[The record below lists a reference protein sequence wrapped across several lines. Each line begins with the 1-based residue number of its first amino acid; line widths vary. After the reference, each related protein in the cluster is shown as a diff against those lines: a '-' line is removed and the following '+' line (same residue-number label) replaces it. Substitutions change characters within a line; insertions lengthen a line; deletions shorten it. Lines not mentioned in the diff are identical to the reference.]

1 MFAKSELHHLLK
13 CYHLSRNYVLLDCA
27 NKSLNAKINIDH
39 LVHVMI
45 QTPST
50 SQKKNRIAFT
60 AKHKLDDAA
69 EEYMAAIYRF
79 RKAESEMS
87 DDYSEARCE
96 MYRLEMNLL
105 SVRGCIYRNSIHSL
119 FDHQGVA
126 KEFTD
131 CPKPDWI

>member
-1 MFAKSELHHLLK
+1 MHDA
-13 CYHLSRNYVLLDCA
+13 
-27 NKSLNAKINIDH
+27 
-39 LVHVMI
+39 I
-45 QTPST
+45 QSPST

-60 AKHKLDDAA
+60 AQHKLDDAA

-87 DDYSEARCE
+87 DDYNEARCE
-96 MYRLEMNLL
+96 MNRLEIALL
-105 SVRGCIYRNSIHSL
+105 SVRGCIYSNSIHLL
-119 FDHQGVA
+119 FDHQGVT

>member
-1 MFAKSELHHLLK
+1 MFAKSDLYHLLK
-13 CYHLSRNYVLLDCA
+13 CHHFCRNHVLIDCVD
-27 NKSLNAKINIDH
+27 KSLNAMVGIDH

-45 QTPST
+45 QSPSA
-50 SQKKNRIAFT
+50 SQKKNRNAFT
-60 AKHKLDDAA
+60 AQHKLDDAA

-96 MYRLEMNLL
+96 MNRLEMNLL
-105 SVRGCIYRNSIHSL
+105 SVRGCIYRNSIHLL
-119 FDHQGVA
+119 FEHQGVS